1 MLKFEEA
8 IACIRREINFLR
20 TQNKRL
26 LEENKELKSEHYKD
40 EELSKMKDRLDNM
53 YKEYCQGFP
62 ITDKEEREIRKWKNR
77 HFSRNS
83 TFTYEFIPTEIGIV
97 GTVKCSCGDEF
108 VFRKL

>member
-20 TQNKRL
+20 SQNKRL
-26 LEENKELKSEHYKD
+26 LEENKELKNEHYKD

-62 ITDKEEREIRKWKNR
+62 ITDEEEREIQKWKNR
-77 HFSRNS
+77 HFGGD
-83 TFTYEFIPTEIGIV
+83 FAYEFISTEIGIV
-97 GTVKCSCGDEF
+97 GIVKYSCGDEF
-108 VFRKL
+108 VFKKL